1 MPAFDDFSWKDTIP
15 SVISTILFLLQ
26 MFYGFFIAKNVTIL
40 FLEYTGVAAFILSGI
55 FGMAPVIMFPK
66 KGGVGKGKSFVYTTK
81 VVDSGIYAIIR
92 HPQYS
97 SFILWAIAAM
107 LLFQNIV
114 VIVLGLPILVL
125 IYLDMMKEEK
135 RNITKFGESYKQ
147 YMKRVPRVNFLLGL
161 YRHFIKKR

>member
-1 MPAFDDFSWKDTIP
+1 MPAFDDFSWKDALP

-26 MFYGFFIAKNVTIL
+26 MIYGFFIAKNSTIVL
-40 FLEYTGVAAFILSGI
+40 LEYAGVAVFILSGI

-81 VVDSGIYAIIR
+81 VVDSGIYAIMR

-97 SFILWAIAAM
+97 SFMLWAIAAM
-107 LLFQNIV
+107 LLFQNII
-114 VIVLGLPILVL
+114 VIILGLPILIL
-125 IYLDMMKEEK
+125 IYHDMMNEDK
-135 RNITKFGESYKQ
+135 RNIKKFGESYNQ

-161 YRHFIKKR
+161 YRNYFKK

>member
-15 SVISTILFLLQ
+15 SVISTILFLIQ
-26 MFYGFFIAKNVTIL
+26 MYYGFFIAKNSTIL
-40 FLEYTGVAAFILSGI
+40 ILEYTGVAVFILSGI

-81 VVDSGIYAIIR
+81 VVDSGIYAIMR

-107 LLFQNIV
+107 LLFQNV
-114 VIVLGLPILVL
+114 VVVLLGLPILVL
-125 IYLDMMKEEK
+125 IYHDMMKEEK
-135 RNITKFGESYKQ
+135 RNIKKFGESYKQ

-161 YRHFIKKR
+161 YRRYLKK

>member
-1 MPAFDDFSWKDTIP
+1 MLAFDDFSWKDTIP

-26 MFYGFFIAKNVTIL
+26 MFYGFFIAKNVTVL
-40 FLEYTGVAAFILSGI
+40 FLEYIGVAVFILSGI

-66 KGGVGKGKSFVYTTK
+66 KGGVSKGKSFVYTTK
-81 VVDSGIYAIIR
+81 VVDSGIYAIMR

-114 VIVLGLPILVL
+114 VIVLGLPIFIL
-125 IYLDMMKEEK
+125 IYYDMMKEEK
-135 RNITKFGESYKQ
+135 RNINKFGESYKQ

-161 YRHFIKKR
+161 YRHYIKKR